1 MENRK
6 EMTVGMEDDNLP
18 IGRSCGVLMGIVGI
32 LGCISVLPFVKK
44 PVRDSL
50 QLSMTGIGMV
60 LSLFTIISKAT
71 EQRTTS
77 LESNNKSYGQKN

>member
-1 MENRK
+1 MENQR
-6 EMTVGMEDDNLP
+6 ETIAGTTDDNLP
-18 IGRSCGVLMGIVGI
+18 INRSCGVLMGIIGI

-77 LESNNKSYGQKN
+77 LELTNKTNGQEN

>member
-1 MENRK
+1 MENQR
-6 EMTVGMEDDNLP
+6 ETIAGTTDDNLP
-18 IGRSCGVLMGIVGI
+18 INRSCGVLMGIVGI

-77 LESNNKSYGQKN
+77 LELTNKTNGQEN

>member
-1 MENRK
+1 MENQR
-6 EMTVGMEDDNLP
+6 EMIVGTTDDNLP
-18 IGRSCGVLMGIVGI
+18 INRSCGVLMGIVGI

-44 PVRDSL
+44 SVRDSL

-71 EQRTTS
+71 EQKTTS
-77 LESNNKSYGQKN
+77 LELTNKTNGQEN

>member
-1 MENRK
+1 
-6 EMTVGMEDDNLP
+6 MEDDNLP
-18 IGRSCGVLMGIVGI
+18 IGRTCGVLMGIVGI
-32 LGCISVLPFVKK
+32 LGCVSVLPFVKK
-44 PVRDSL
+44 PVRESL

>member
-1 MENRK
+1 
-6 EMTVGMEDDNLP
+6 
-18 IGRSCGVLMGIVGI
+18 MGIVGI

-77 LESNNKSYGQKN
+77 LELTNKTNGQEN

>member
-1 MENRK
+1 MENQR
-6 EMTVGMEDDNLP
+6 ETIAGTTDDNLP
-18 IGRSCGVLMGIVGI
+18 INRSCGVLMGIIGI

-71 EQRTTS
+71 EQKTTS
-77 LESNNKSYGQKN
+77 LELTNKTNGQEN